1 MASRRRF
8 TRSHDAPS
16 AQTTS
21 RVIVTPP
28 DEHPSNINPLT
39 GSGLDDK
46 SAKTALIGFRFIERA
61 LLIVAA
67 AMTIGAT
74 GIEIVGV
81 YRAQTITLADI
92 LLIFLYTEVMGMI
105 AVFYTGRGSPFVYPI
120 FIAVTA
126 LARLIVLQGKD
137 MAPENILFEAAA
149 ILLLAI
155 AAVIIIR
162 AGKG

>member
-1 MASRRRF
+1 M
-8 TRSHDAPS
+8 
-16 AQTTS
+16 
-21 RVIVTPP
+21 TPP
-28 DEHPSNINPLT
+28 DENPSKINPLT
-39 GSGLDDK
+39 GSDLDDK
-46 SAKTALIGFRFIERA
+46 SDTAALIGFRFIERA

-92 LLIFLYTEVMGMI
+92 LLIFLYTEVIGMI

-149 ILLLAI
+149 ILLLAV